1 MSNYFLGANKED
13 RTYFDNRTINKE
25 DTQTYI
31 LRFQD
36 MLQRK
41 ADSWLENAEGVYCW
55 ENVAELVNKCCPIF
69 CQANEIENIVI
80 DCFRKH
86 VLELIRTGNAQPQKS
101 CLLLAE
107 FAAAPN
113 EGPNKDDE
121 LALQRI
127 FSYFKRK
134 QFDYFI
140 NRYYLFNEV
149 NYNCRME
156 RRIAKLMKGR
166 GIAWPIRWKRTK
178 LLTPGNTNY
187 VGYLDSM
194 PEFFLLQIGMKKEL
208 DSHPEADV
216 WGMRQASYRMVRLMI
231 VPYIIL
237 MILYIISKIV

>member
-1 MSNYFLGANKED
+1 MFARQLDELLLNKQG
-13 RTYFDNRTINKE
+13 TKE
-25 DTQTYI
+25 FIYRYYSE
-31 LRFQD
+31 LEVFGER
-36 MLQRK
+36 L
-41 ADSWLENAEGVYCW
+41 LENADEVIKV
-55 ENVAELVNKCCPIF
+55 EEIFELVLKRQGPYCDSNTIW
-69 CQANEIENIVI
+69 NMVY
-80 DCFRKH
+80 DCFRKY
-86 VLELIRTGNAQPQKS
+86 VLELVRNGQAMPKAS
-101 CLLLAE
+101 CILLKEYADNP
-107 FAAAPN
+107 PN

-149 NYNCRME
+149 NYNRRME

-178 LLTPGNTNY
+178 LLMPGNANY

-194 PEFFLLQIGMKKEL
+194 PEFFLLQIGMKKGL

>member
-1 MSNYFLGANKED
+1 MFARQLDELLLNKQG
-13 RTYFDNRTINKE
+13 TKE
-25 DTQTYI
+25 FICRYYSE
-31 LRFQD
+31 LEVFGER
-36 MLQRK
+36 L
-41 ADSWLENAEGVYCW
+41 LENADEVIKV
-55 ENVAELVNKCCPIF
+55 EEIFELVLKRQGPYCDSNTIW
-69 CQANEIENIVI
+69 NMVY
-80 DCFRKH
+80 DCFRKY
-86 VLELIRTGNAQPQKS
+86 VLELVRSGQATPKVS
-101 CLLLAE
+101 CILLKEYADN
-107 FAAAPN
+107 PN

-127 FSYFKRK
+127 LSYFKRK

-149 NYNCRME
+149 NYNRRME

>member
-13 RTYFDNRTINKE
+13 KTYFDNRTINKE
-25 DTQTYI
+25 DTETYI

-166 GIAWPIRWKRTK
+166 GIA
-178 LLTPGNTNY
+178 
-187 VGYLDSM
+187 
-194 PEFFLLQIGMKKEL
+194 
-208 DSHPEADV
+208 
-216 WGMRQASYRMVRLMI
+216 
-231 VPYIIL
+231 
-237 MILYIISKIV
+237 